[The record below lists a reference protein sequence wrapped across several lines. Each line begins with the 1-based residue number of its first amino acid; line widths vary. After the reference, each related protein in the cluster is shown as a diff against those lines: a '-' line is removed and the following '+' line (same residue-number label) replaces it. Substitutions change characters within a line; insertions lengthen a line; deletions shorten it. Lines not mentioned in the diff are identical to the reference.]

1 MNSSPVPS
9 SDKLIAT
16 TTMRATVMVRFRR
29 RPIQISWRT
38 NCARILANSSQSCF
52 VVVVPRPSSPGTV
65 PRRSGYDSSVSL
77 AVHTARL
84 VADYLAVF
92 EFDDP
97 LAHGVD
103 DGCVVRGHDH
113 GGAGPVD
120 PVQDLHD
127 ADRGGRVDVS
137 GGLVGQQNH

>member
-1 MNSSPVPS
+1 MNSNPVPS
-9 SDKLIAT
+9 RDRLIAT
-16 TTMRATVMVRFRR
+16 TTTRARVVVRFRR
-29 RPIQISWRT
+29 SPIQISWRT
-38 NCARILANSSQSCF
+38 NCARILADSSQSCF
-52 VVVVPRPSSPGTV
+52 VVVPRPRSPGTV
-65 PRRSGYDSSVSL
+65 PRRSGYGSSVRL

-84 VADYLAVF
+84 VADHLAVF

-120 PVQDLHD
+120 PVEHLHD
-127 ADRGGRVDVS
+127 ADRGGGVDVP
-137 GGLVGQQNH
+137 GGLVSQQN